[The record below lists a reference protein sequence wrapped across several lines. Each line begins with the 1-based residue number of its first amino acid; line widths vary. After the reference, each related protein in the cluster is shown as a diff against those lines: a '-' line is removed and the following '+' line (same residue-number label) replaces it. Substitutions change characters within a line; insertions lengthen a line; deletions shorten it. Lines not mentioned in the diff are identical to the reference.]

1 MGGPA
6 LKKSPVRNLLITG
19 ALALA
24 VCAFAFGTG
33 FVLGGD
39 RALREAER
47 EGDALAW
54 LRAEFR
60 LSGPEFAAIRRL
72 HEDFS
77 VECGRHCAAI
87 ISARERRAPA
97 GEIAALERTCVDAM
111 KSHFRQVAALM
122 PPAQGG
128 RYLEFVLPRLEAH
141 PHDGAPNLRVGP

>member
-1 MGGPA
+1 M
-6 LKKSPVRNLLITG
+6 RNVLITG
-19 ALALA
+19 VLALV
-24 VCAFAFGTG
+24 VCAVAFGTG

-60 LSGPEFAAIRRL
+60 LSDAEFAAIRRL

-87 ISARERRAPA
+87 IAARERRAPA
-97 GEIAALERTCVDAM
+97 GEVAELERTCVEAM
-111 KSHFRQVAALM
+111 RTHFRQVAALM

-128 RYLEFVLPRLEAH
+128 RYLALVLPRVEGH
-141 PHDGAPNLRVGP
+141 PHHGAPNLRVGP

>member
-1 MGGPA
+1 M
-6 LKKSPVRNLLITG
+6 RNLLITG

-24 VCAFAFGTG
+24 ICAMAFGTG

-47 EGDALAW
+47 DGDALAW

-60 LSGPEFAAIRRL
+60 LSDAEFTAIRRL

-87 ISARERRAPA
+87 IAARERRAPA
-97 GEIAALERTCVDAM
+97 GEIADLERTCVEAM
-111 KSHFRQVAALM
+111 KAHFRQVAALM
-122 PPAQGG
+122 PPAQGE
-128 RYLEFVLPRLEAH
+128 RYLALVMPRVEGH
-141 PHDGAPNLRVGP
+141 PHLGAPNLRVGP